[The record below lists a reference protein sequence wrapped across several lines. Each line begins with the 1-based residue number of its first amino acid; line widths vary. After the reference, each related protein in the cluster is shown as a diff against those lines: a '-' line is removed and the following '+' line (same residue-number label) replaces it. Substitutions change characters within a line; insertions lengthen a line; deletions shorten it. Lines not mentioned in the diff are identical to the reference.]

1 MSLLLTLVVSAAP
14 LTPAG
19 PIGRAE
25 PDSGWVAF
33 TTATDVPS
41 LPPEDALTILLSE
54 HRLSIPIYLIEEE

>member
-19 PIGRAE
+19 HIARVE
-25 PDSGWVAF
+25 PDSGSVALAI
-33 TTATDVPS
+33 ATDVPS